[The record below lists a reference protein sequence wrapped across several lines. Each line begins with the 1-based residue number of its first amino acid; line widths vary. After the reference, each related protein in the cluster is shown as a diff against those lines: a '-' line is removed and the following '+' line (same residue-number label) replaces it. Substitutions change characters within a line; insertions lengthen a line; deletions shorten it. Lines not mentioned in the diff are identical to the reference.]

1 VIPLQKISK
10 EKVDEFLKDFKIKMK
25 FWGVVFL
32 DDRGKNFETL
42 TQLDI
47 RPKDREQILEELI
60 AEDYAEGPKPEEM
73 YGTKEMWVF
82 GKIVKGQEIY
92 IKITKGIQGSNVL
105 CISFHFAERKIKY
118 PFKTAIL

>member
-1 VIPLQKISK
+1 VIHLQKTSK
-10 EKVDEFLKDFKIKMK
+10 EEVGEFLKEFKEKMK
-25 FWGVVFL
+25 FWGVLFF

-47 RPKDREQILEELI
+47 RPKDREQILEELAI
-60 AEDYAEGPKPEEM
+60 EDFAEGPKPEEM

-92 IKITKGIQGSNVL
+92 IKITKGIAGSNVL
-105 CISFHFAERKIKY
+105 CISFHIAERKMKY
-118 PFKTAIL
+118 PFK